1 VLPQVMGS
9 GLALLSASALQSS
22 AVNPSLEAA
31 PLILRSALVEQ
42 LRSLVAGDVGNCPN
56 PRWMCAHLWG
66 VSSVA
71 GGCFGHD
78 ISCLLNIINIMTFG
92 ATIRILGSN
101 TREVGLRKS
110 NKDQH

>member
-1 VLPQVMGS
+1 MLPRAVGS
-9 GLALLSASALQSS
+9 GLALLSGSAIQSS
-22 AVNPSLEAA
+22 AANSPPETA

-56 PRWMCAHLWG
+56 PGGCVPIRGG

-78 ISCLLNIINIMTFG
+78 ISCLFNIINIMTFG
-92 ATIRILGSN
+92 VTIRILGSN
-101 TREVGLRKS
+101 T
-110 NKDQH
+110 

>member
-1 VLPQVMGS
+1 MLVRAVGLE
-9 GLALLSASALQSS
+9 LALLSASALQSS
-22 AVNPSLEAA
+22 AASPPLETA

-56 PRWMCAHLWG
+56 PGGCVPIRGG

-78 ISCLLNIINIMTFG
+78 ISCLFNIINIMTFG
-92 ATIRILGSN
+92 VTIRILGSN
-101 TREVGLRKS
+101 T
-110 NKDQH
+110 